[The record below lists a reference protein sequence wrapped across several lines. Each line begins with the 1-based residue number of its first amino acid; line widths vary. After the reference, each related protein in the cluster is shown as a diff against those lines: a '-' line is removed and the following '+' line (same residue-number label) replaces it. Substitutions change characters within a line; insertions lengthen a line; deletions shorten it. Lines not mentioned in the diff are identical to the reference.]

1 MSEVVLIDTTIF
13 LNVIN
18 VPGLNQ
24 DREDVFNEF
33 EARIKRGDHFLLPM
47 ATIWESGNH
56 ISRLS
61 SGARRREF
69 ARVLADQVNMALNGE
84 VPFRA
89 THFPDRNE
97 FHKWLE
103 AFPDAAMRNKSE
115 EKPNEGTSLADHSI
129 IMEWERTVSQNPSR
143 IVGIWS
149 LDVDLR
155 AFRSEPDI

>member
-1 MSEVVLIDTTIF
+1 MSEVVLIDTTVF

-24 DREDVFNEF
+24 NREVILDEF
-33 EARIKRGDHFLLPM
+33 EERIKRGDHFLLPM
-47 ATIWESGNH
+47 ATIWETGNH

-69 ARVLADQVNMALNGE
+69 ANILAEQVGMALNGE

-97 FHKWLE
+97 FLIWLQ
-103 AFPDAAMRNKSE
+103 AFPEAAMRNKSE
-115 EKPNEGTSLADHSI
+115 QKANEGTSLADHSI
-129 IMEWERTVSQNPSR
+129 IKEWERTVAQNPSR
-143 IVGIWS
+143 VVCIWS
-149 LDVDLR
+149 TDVDLS
-155 AFRSEPDI
+155 AFRSEPDL